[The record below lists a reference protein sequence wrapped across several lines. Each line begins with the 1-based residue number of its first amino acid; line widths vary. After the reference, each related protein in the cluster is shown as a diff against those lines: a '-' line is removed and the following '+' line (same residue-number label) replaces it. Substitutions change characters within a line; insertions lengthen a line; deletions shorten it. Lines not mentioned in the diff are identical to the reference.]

1 MAGLRIGLTGGIG
14 SGKSTVAAAW
24 SALGATLVDTDAIA
38 HALCAPG
45 GTALPALRS
54 TFGDAIQA
62 PDGGLD
68 RRRMR
73 ELAFADPSARRRLEA
88 ILHPLIGEEALRQA
102 TEASG
107 TVVFDV
113 PLLAESTLWRG
124 RCDRIAVVDCRRET
138 QVARVVSRSGWT
150 PEQVERVIE
159 QQAPRSRRRA
169 VADAVIHN
177 DDITVDELRALALAL
192 WRYWHSMLGEG
203 RPPGL

>member
-14 SGKSTVAAAW
+14 SGKSTVATAW
-24 SALGATLVDTDAIA
+24 GAMGATLVDTDAIA

-45 GTALPALRS
+45 GAALPALRS

-88 ILHPLIGEEALRQA
+88 VLHPLIGEEALRQA
-102 TEASG
+102 AEVSG
-107 TVVFDV
+107 TVVFDI
-113 PLLAESTLWRG
+113 PLLTESTLWRG

-138 QVARVVSRSGWT
+138 QVTRVVARSGWT
-150 PEQVERVIE
+150 PEQVERVIA
-159 QQAPRSRRRA
+159 QQASRSQRRA

-177 DDITVDELRALALAL
+177 DGVTVDELRDLALAL
-192 WRYWHSMLGEG
+192 WGYWHSKPGDG
-203 RPPGL
+203 RSPWL